1 MVEQGAPTQEE
12 KDQLYQA
19 LQQLPASQKAELI
32 NRILRESGL
41 TVTLDSNCDNSNL
54 SMQIDTLSP
63 ESLSQ
68 VLRAIAQR
76 IEKEE

>member
-12 KDQLYQA
+12 KDKLYQA

-32 NRILRESGL
+32 NRILHESGL
-41 TVTLDSNCDNSNL
+41 TVTLEGNCDNNNL
-54 SMQIDTLSP
+54 AVQIDTLPP
-63 ESLSQ
+63 ESLGH

-76 IEKEE
+76 IEKDE